1 MGIRPNRKPN
11 RENGRR
17 KIMWNHFSFT
27 SGSNPYITTTEEA
40 RKKAI
45 RNFRRH
51 GFDVE
56 KIQEGFYLVHDT
68 KTEGIF

>member
-1 MGIRPNRKPN
+1 
-11 RENGRR
+11 
-17 KIMWNHFSFT
+17 MWNHFSFT

-40 RKKAI
+40 YKKAI

-68 KTEGIF
+68 KTEAAF